1 MCALKI
7 DKEKLEPALSALYDE
22 NSNSYFT
29 GQFISLVQNSRSAA
43 FWPIASHSLTWN
55 PHQVAKRILLTH
67 TDLMNIATVS
77 IRLIMQQ
84 LWRGDECKPRIGDE
98 LWRYF
103 ASADI
108 DLFFIKYRSIFD
120 NIAQLIK
127 TISKGSLPRSF
138 SELMKKAKSD
148 NLPLGVEY
156 VQLILKCDWFEP
168 IKNIRDSIEHLG
180 AETNVDYNRDRV
192 LFVVSSLDAGY
203 IHLPGK
209 NLIDIPQ
216 IRENNFS
223 NFELFA
229 GIYVGYLIWFLEE
242 LSKLINKDLGF
253 TLSSTDRSLHPGY
266 STIRTWILCGTK
278 I

>member
-1 MCALKI
+1 
-7 DKEKLEPALSALYDE
+7 
-22 NSNSYFT
+22 
-29 GQFISLVQNSRSAA
+29 
-43 FWPIASHSLTWN
+43 
-55 PHQVAKRILLTH
+55 
-67 TDLMNIATVS
+67 MNIATVS

-84 LWRGDECKPRIGDE
+84 SWRGDECKPRIGDE

-108 DLFFIKYRSIFD
+108 DLFFSKYRSIFD

-127 TISKGSLPRSF
+127 TISKGSVPSSF
-138 SELMKKAKSD
+138 NELMKKAKSG

-156 VQLILKCDWFEP
+156 VQLISRCDWFET
-168 IKNIRDSIEHLG
+168 IKNLRDSIEHHG

-203 IHLPGK
+203 TQFPGK
-209 NLIDIPQ
+209 DLIDISQ

-229 GIYVGYLIWFLEE
+229 GIYVGYLIWFIEE
-242 LSKLINKDLGF
+242 LSNLINKDLGF

-266 STIRTWILCGTK
+266 STIRIWIQCATK